1 MNMKILNEDRPQFMV
16 LMRSLR
22 HGAVSRG
29 VGNRRFFGKRSS
41 AHLRDGEEG
50 NALVEFALVAPLML
64 LLMTGMFS
72 VVMALMNYQQLGNA
86 VNTASQ
92 QVMAA
97 RSNGS
102 DPCAAV
108 VSTVTTVLPSW
119 TASKFTYTVQIYTTA
134 TASTTYGPTTGSSFS
149 CTAGEA
155 NLTPGYSSR
164 DNSQLCVHLASSDVV
179 QMGFC
184 AKSVGQ
190 SKGIG
195 SDNSRLKG
203 EMVK

>member
-1 MNMKILNEDRPQFMV
+1 MV

-155 NLTPGYSSR
+155 NLTPDYPAAITVSYAYTWLPVMWSKW
-164 DNSQLCVHLASSDVV
+164 ASALNLS
-179 QMGFC
+179 G
-184 AKSVGQ
+184 
-190 SKGIG
+190 
-195 SDNSRLKG
+195 NLKASA
-203 EMVK
+203 VTIVD